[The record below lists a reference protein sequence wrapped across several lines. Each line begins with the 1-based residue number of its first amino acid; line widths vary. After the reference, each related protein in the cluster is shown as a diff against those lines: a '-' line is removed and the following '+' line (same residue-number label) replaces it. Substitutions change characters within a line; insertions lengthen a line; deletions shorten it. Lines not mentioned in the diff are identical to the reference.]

1 MGDDF
6 SRADSPL
13 MKRILLLLGDGIIR
27 KYRDI
32 EFCKIGF
39 RIVFL
44 LEIFV
49 FNFWAMEIENLINFS
64 KNKWIILGEI
74 LFLRGPILV

>member
-49 FNFWAMEIENLINFS
+49 FEFWTMEIENLINFS